1 MKRTLLLATASVAF
15 ALQGCGTF
23 YAEAE
28 QPRVCLTLTPQT
40 FTIPGGGAVAPP
52 GGFTATY
59 SGTIELSL
67 SNAIPDFMLTGRST
81 DRILHFLSFD
91 ASVSGPPGANLNF
104 VSSLEV
110 TAEGAPGST
119 PVVLGR
125 YARGSQTGVVTS
137 ISIQPEAQDN
147 NLSDFVAN
155 GGITLGM
162 SGGVSVAAG
171 QPVPA
176 NLTTAVTT
184 CLSAKVHKTFQEIID
199 GT

>member
-1 MKRTLLLATASVAF
+1 MKRHLLLATAPLAF

-28 QPRVCLTLTPQT
+28 QPRVCLAMLPQT

-52 GGFTATY
+52 GGFTGTY
-59 SGTIELSL
+59 SGTIDVSL
-67 SNAIPDFMLTGRST
+67 SDAIPDFLLTGQSK

-91 ASVSGPPGANLNF
+91 ASVSGPPGANLDF

-125 YARGSQTGVVTS
+125 YARGSQSGVITS
-137 ISIQPEAQDN
+137 ISVQPEAQN
-147 NLSDFVAN
+147 SNLSGFVAS

-171 QPVPA
+171 QPVPST
-176 NLTTAVTT
+176 LTTAVTT
-184 CLSAKVHKTFQEIID
+184 CLSAKVHKTLQEIIN